1 MEMSEKGAKKGW
13 GDYDCSYRPS
23 SVLGAWISRSRLVWL
38 EESESEQGNAVVE
51 SDSLL
56 NWQFD
61 LR

>member
-1 MEMSEKGAKKGW
+1 M
-13 GDYDCSYRPS
+13 
-23 SVLGAWISRSRLVWL
+23 LGAWISRSRLVWL
-38 EESESEQGNAVVE
+38 EESEQGNAVVE